1 MKKIK
6 IYESEIKRAVRRGL
20 MEKLL
25 LENPSTQEIQD
36 RTKAIEDLTDQYKE
50 LQTVMDTMKENSNNE
65 STKKI
70 TEEEDW
76 IQDMADDIKKDGT
89 EGTFREWCK
98 KQNDNW
104 NGCSEECWEKAMS
117 TDSKSLHMKVAG
129 AKAFCK
135 RLKK

>member
-70 TEEEDW
+70 
-76 IQDMADDIKKDGT
+76 
-89 EGTFREWCK
+89 
-98 KQNDNW
+98 
-104 NGCSEECWEKAMS
+104 
-117 TDSKSLHMKVAG
+117 
-129 AKAFCK
+129 
-135 RLKK
+135 